1 MKAET
6 RAETK
11 GGTKVDGVAPSSRL
25 RPGQTIHLVAVGGV
39 GMSALAGLLQAQGF
53 RVTGSDEAIYPP
65 ASTLLEQ
72 LRIAVRH
79 GYRPEHLD
87 SADAVIIGNAV
98 TRTNPEAAA
107 ALERGLPVF
116 SMPEILGDLFLSQRR
131 TLVVAGTHGKTTTT
145 AMLAWVLQRA
155 GRAPGFLVGGVPI
168 DLGVSFAVGEG
179 EDFVIEGDEYDS
191 AFFDKRP
198 KFIHYRPQAVLLN
211 AVEFDHADIYKDLE
225 HVKRA
230 FADLVRLLPRE
241 APLVVASEFP
251 HAVEVARG
259 ATRDAILFGA
269 GPGSAWRA
277 VNVRDDGECTVF
289 AVEAEGQPVATV
301 RLQLPGDMNVRNA
314 LGVFVLCRSL
324 GMAAREIVPG
334 LESFRGV
341 RRRQEHVGERRG
353 VVVLDDFAHHPTAVA
368 GTLAAVRARYRERR
382 VIAVFEPRS
391 NTSRRR
397 VFQQAFADALAC
409 APVVILSA
417 VYEKPNDPLPPAE
430 RLSTDE
436 LVADLR
442 SRGIAAAVLPSP
454 DAIAQHLAATATRGD
469 VVVIMSNGAFGGLP
483 RRLLEM
489 LGAPGAAD
497 APEAPRAPGAAGE

>member
-1 MKAET
+1 MSGESKA
-6 RAETK
+6 
-11 GGTKVDGVAPSSRL
+11 GTVATSSPL
-25 RPGQTIHLVAVGGV
+25 RPGQSIHLVAVGGV
-39 GMSALAGLLQAQGF
+39 GMSALAGLLQARGF

-65 ASTLLEQ
+65 ASTLLER
-72 LRIAVRH
+72 LGIEVRR

-87 SADAVIIGNAV
+87 GADAVIIGNAV

-107 ALERGLPVF
+107 ALERGLPVH

-145 AMLAWVLQRA
+145 AMLAWVLARA
-155 GRAPGFLVGGVPI
+155 GRSPGFLVGGVPI

-211 AVEFDHADIYKDLE
+211 AIEFDHADIYTDLD

-230 FADLVRLLPRE
+230 FAALVGLLSPD

-251 HAVEVARG
+251 HAVEVARAARG
-259 ATRDAILFGA
+259 DAILFGN

-277 VNVRDDGECTVF
+277 VDVHDDGECTIF
-289 AVEAEGQPVATV
+289 TIEAGERPVATV
-301 RLQLPGDMNVRNA
+301 RLRLLGDMNVRNA
-314 LGVFVLCRSL
+314 LGVFVLCHTL
-324 GMAAREIVPG
+324 GMTAQEIVPG

-341 RRRQEHVGERRG
+341 RRRQEWVGERRG

-368 GTLAAVRARYRERR
+368 GTLGAVRARYRDRR
-382 VIAVFEPRS
+382 VVAVFEPRS

-397 VFQQAFADALAC
+397 VFQQGFADALAQ
-409 APVVILSA
+409 APVVVLSA

-442 SRGIAAAVLPSP
+442 GRGIAATVLPSP
-454 DAIAQHLAATATRGD
+454 EAIAQHLAASAKAGD
-469 VVVIMSNGAFGGLP
+469 VIVVMSNGAFGGLP
-483 RRLLEM
+483 RRLLEV
-489 LGAPGAAD
+489 L
-497 APEAPRAPGAAGE
+497 GAAGAAAAPHVPGAVSE